1 MSKTLYVYSTLAA
14 DVDYQL
20 TRPGANDIPEVVG
33 SVLVKGG
40 AGVVPRKGE
49 PDGAPNGIATPI
61 SEAQRD
67 LLEANGVFQVHM
79 QNGYV
84 QITSDNPDP
93 ERVAVGMNV
102 DQKSRQLG
110 DADFE
115 ATAGAAKVETG
126 KSKK

>member
-1 MSKTLYVYSTLAA
+1 MPKSLFVYSTLAA
-14 DVDYQL
+14 DVEYQL
-20 TRPGANDIPEVVG
+20 TKPGAGDIPQVVG
-33 SVLVKGG
+33 TVLVKGG
-40 AGVVPRKGE
+40 AGVVPKKGE

-61 SEAQRD
+61 TEAQRD
-67 LLEANGVFQVHM
+67 LLEANGVFQIHM

-102 DQKSRQLG
+102 DNKSRQLN

-115 ATAGAAKVETG
+115 GAAAAPTA